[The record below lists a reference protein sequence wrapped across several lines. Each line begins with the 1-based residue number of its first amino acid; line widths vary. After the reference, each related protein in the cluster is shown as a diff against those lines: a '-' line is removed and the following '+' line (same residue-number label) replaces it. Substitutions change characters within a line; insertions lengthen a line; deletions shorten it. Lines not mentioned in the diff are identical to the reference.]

1 MTARLADIAAQAG
14 VSEATVSRV
23 LNGKPG
29 VSATTRQSVLAAL
42 DVLGYERPVRLR
54 QRSAGLVGLI
64 TPELE
69 NPIFPAFAQ
78 VIGQALTRQG
88 YTPVLATQTPGGS
101 TEDELTEM
109 LVDRGVAGIIFVS
122 GLHADTSAD
131 MQRYARLRG
140 QGVPFVLING
150 FSPQVRAP
158 FVSPD
163 DRAAV
168 HLAVTHLAALGHRR
182 IGLALG
188 PRRFV
193 PVQRKIEGFVRA
205 VREQLGLDA
214 AAAERCIEHSLY
226 SLEGGQAAAGALLDR
241 GATAVVCASDMMAL
255 GAIRAARQR
264 GLDVPREVSVVGFDD
279 SPLIAFTDPPLTTI
293 RQPVPAMGQAAVRAL
308 LEEIGGTPAPHSE
321 FVFHPELV
329 VRGSTASAP
338 RTAADADAAGWPGA
352 AAEPADTATTEPTS
366 PAKRTKIPEPSTPPP
381 VGGGG
386 TSTPRG
392 TQVVA
397 NPTRE

>member
-29 VSATTRQSVLAAL
+29 VSSATRESVLTAL
-42 DVLGYERPVRLR
+42 DLLGYERPARLHK
-54 QRSAGLVGLI
+54 RSAGLIGLI

-78 VIGQALTRQG
+78 VICQALTRQG

-101 TEDELTEM
+101 TEDELTGM
-109 LVDRGVAGIIFVS
+109 LVERGVSGIIFIS

-131 MQRYARLRG
+131 MERYERLRG
-140 QGVPFVLING
+140 SGVPFVLING
-150 FSPQVRAP
+150 FSPKVRAP

-163 DRAAV
+163 DRAAMR
-168 HLAVTHLAALGHRR
+168 LAVRHLSSLGHSR

-188 PRRFV
+188 PARFV
-193 PVQRKIEGFVRA
+193 PVRRKIEGFLHAMGEELA
-205 VREQLGLDA
+205 VTDQQAGEL
-214 AAAERCIEHSLY
+214 IEHSLFT
-226 SLEGGQAAAGALLDR
+226 LEGGQAAAVALLER
-241 GATAVVCASDMMAL
+241 ECTAVICASDMMAL
-255 GAIRAARQR
+255 GAIRAARR
-264 GLDVPREVSVVGFDD
+264 NGLSVPADVSVIGFDD

-321 FVFHPELV
+321 FVFLPELV
-329 VRGSTASAP
+329 VRGSTAA
-338 RTAADADAAGWPGA
+338 RH
-352 AAEPADTATTEPTS
+352 
-366 PAKRTKIPEPSTPPP
+366 
-381 VGGGG
+381 
-386 TSTPRG
+386 
-392 TQVVA
+392 
-397 NPTRE
+397 

>member
-1 MTARLADIAAQAG
+1 MTARLADIAVQAG

-23 LNGKPG
+23 LNGRPG

-122 GLHADTSAD
+122 GLHADTTAD
-131 MQRYARLRG
+131 MGRYEALRG

-150 FSPQVRAP
+150 YSDKVQAP
-158 FVSPD
+158 FISPD
-163 DRAAV
+163 DGVAIS
-168 HLAVTHLAALGHRR
+168 LAVTHLAALGHER

-193 PVQRKIEGFVRA
+193 PVQRKIEGFLRA
-205 VREQLGLDA
+205 MREQLGM
-214 AAAERCIEHSLY
+214 AEAEAGELVQHSLY
-226 SLEGGQAAAGALLDR
+226 TLEGGQAAAGALLER
-241 GATAVVCASDMMAL
+241 GCTAVVCASDMMAL

-264 GLDVPREVSVVGFDD
+264 GLEVPDDVSVVGYDD

-293 RQPVPAMGQAAVRAL
+293 RQPVQAMGQAAVRAL
-308 LEEIGGTPAPHSE
+308 LEEVGGSLPEGPSETSRAPLRTE

-329 VRGSTASAP
+329 VRGSTASARRP
-338 RTAADADAAGWPGA
+338 DPD
-352 AAEPADTATTEPTS
+352 D
-366 PAKRTKIPEPSTPPP
+366 
-381 VGGGG
+381 GGGIASVSG
-386 TSTPRG
+386 ARKAVQDPTP
-392 TQVVA
+392 
-397 NPTRE
+397 E

>member
-1 MTARLADIAAQAG
+1 MRPVQSPPVTARLADIAAQAG

-29 VSATTRQSVLAAL
+29 VAASTRQSVLAAL

-64 TPELE
+64 TPELD

-109 LVDRGVAGIIFVS
+109 LVDRGVAGILYVS

-131 MQRYARLRG
+131 MQRYERLRA

-150 FSPQVRAP
+150 FSPEVRAP

-163 DRAAV
+163 DRAATG
-168 HLAVTHLAALGHRR
+168 LAVTHLAALGHRR

-188 PRRFV
+188 PKRYV
-193 PVQRKIEGFVRA
+193 PVQRKIEGFLLAMKER
-205 VREQLGLDA
+205 LGVEA
-214 AAAERCIEHSLY
+214 PEAEALIQHSLFT
-226 SLEGGQAAAGALLDR
+226 LEGGQAAAGALIER
-241 GATAVVCASDMMAL
+241 GCTAVVCASDMMAL
-255 GAIRAARQR
+255 GVIRAARQN
-264 GLDVPREVSVVGFDD
+264 GLEVPRDISVVGFDD

-293 RQPVPAMGQAAVRAL
+293 RQPVQSMGQAAVGAL

-321 FVFHPELV
+321 FVFLPELV

-338 RTAADADAAGWPGA
+338 AERTRARTGA
-352 AAEPADTATTEPTS
+352 PQ
-366 PAKRTKIPEPSTPPP
+366 
-381 VGGGG
+381 GGGEDG
-386 TSTPRG
+386 RK
-392 TQVVA
+392 
-397 NPTRE
+397 R

>member
-29 VSATTRQSVLAAL
+29 VAAATRESVLAAL

-54 QRSAGLVGLI
+54 RRSAGLVGLI

-69 NPIFPAFAQ
+69 NPIFPALAQ

-109 LVDRGVAGIIFVS
+109 LVDRGVSGIIFVS

-131 MQRYARLRG
+131 MSRYEKLRA
-140 QGVPFVLING
+140 QGVPFVLVDG
-150 FSPQVRAP
+150 FAPGVHAP
-158 FVSPD
+158 FISPD
-163 DRAAV
+163 DRAAMR
-168 HLAVTHLAALGHRR
+168 LAVTHLVALGHTR

-188 PRRFV
+188 PKRFV
-193 PVQRKIEGFVRA
+193 PVLRKIEGFTKA
-205 VREQLGLDA
+205 VREQLGLTDEQIE
-214 AAAERCIEHSLY
+214 AELIQHSLY
-226 SLEGGQAAAGALLDR
+226 TLEGGQAAASALMER
-241 GATAVVCASDMMAL
+241 GCTAVVCASDMMAL

-264 GLDVPREVSVVGFDD
+264 GLEVPRDISVVGFDD

-293 RQPVPAMGQAAVRAL
+293 RKPVPAMGQAAVRTL

-321 FVFHPELV
+321 FVFMPELV
-329 VRGSTASAP
+329 VRGSTASGP
-338 RTAADADAAGWPGA
+338 GSTPGA
-352 AAEPADTATTEPTS
+352 
-366 PAKRTKIPEPSTPPP
+366 
-381 VGGGG
+381 
-386 TSTPRG
+386 
-392 TQVVA
+392 
-397 NPTRE
+397 